1 MLVPTINRDFS
12 LGLSHFHLA
21 LQKSSVCCVPTTL
34 LKNHNQRSVA
44 GWTTTA
50 WLAVIKE
57 RLPKDTHDVKI
68 NNNFTSLP
76 TYDYSPL
83 QAQPIMSLLINL
95 RDGSVLV
102 TKHPDLT
109 IWTHFLSTTEPHTSH
124 EQLQQQPELKALAH
138 LPQPPLKHPSS
149 AFRANCFS
157 SCKTQLKGPLLQ
169 ETNPFL
175 HWAPMII
182 TPDVYTSLSQ
192 VHHEPVRVQILMS
205 PRTIQCYTSIHRRQ
219 RAHNKCL
226 VNAWVH
232 RWTK

>member
-1 MLVPTINRDFS
+1 MLVPTIKRDFS

-76 TYDYSPL
+76 TYDYSPS

-124 EQLQQQPELKALAH
+124 ERLQQQPELKALAH
-138 LPQPPLKHPSS
+138 LPQPPPKHPSS
-149 AFRANCFS
+149 AFRAASLPARLS
-157 SCKTQLKGPLLQ
+157 SKVPSCRKQILSCTGHLWSSPLTCTCLSPRF
-169 ETNPFL
+169 T
-175 HWAPMII
+175 M
-182 TPDVYTSLSQ
+182 SLSGCRFWCLHVQ
-192 VHHEPVRVQILMS
+192 FNVTLPVIEDSGHITNV
-205 PRTIQCYTSIHRRQ
+205 
-219 RAHNKCL
+219 
-226 VNAWVH
+226 
-232 RWTK
+232 